1 MSTLRTT
8 RRTSASC
15 GAGTSNAQAAPAPSP
30 DATTSG
36 VSRDGSLREAR
47 RAAAAAFEREYVT
60 LLLMESGGNITRAAA
75 MAGVSRQMIQKLARK
90 YGL

>member
-1 MSTLRTT
+1 MA
-8 RRTSASC
+8 RRT
-15 GAGTSNAQAAPAPSP
+15 PAPTDVGESAREP
-30 DATTSG
+30 TPIRTVDTEEQTRPRTP
-36 VSRDGSLREAR
+36 RDGSLREAR

-60 LLLMESGGNITRAAA
+60 LLLTDSGGNITRAAA

>member
-1 MSTLRTT
+1 MTQRPHVSTHQAQ
-8 RRTSASC
+8 SEQ
-15 GAGTSNAQAAPAPSP
+15 QAAPERSVDAPRQTAP
-30 DATTSG
+30 H
-36 VSRDGSLREAR
+36 VLRDGSLREAR

-60 LLLMESGGNITRAAA
+60 LLLTNSGGNITRAAA